1 MTYEELPVVFT
12 GDVVEEQEIRLESE
26 DGEDKQQEDSRYR

>member
-26 DGEDKQQEDSRYR
+26 DGDVEQEKDTRH